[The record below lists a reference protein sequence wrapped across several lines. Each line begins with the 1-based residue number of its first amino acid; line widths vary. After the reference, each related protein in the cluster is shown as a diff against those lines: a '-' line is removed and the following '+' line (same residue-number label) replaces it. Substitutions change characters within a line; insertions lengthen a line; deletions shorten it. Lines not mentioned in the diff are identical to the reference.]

1 MLIGGTLQRLLGI
14 KPAIIL
20 GSLCVSLSTLAG
32 YWTINNYFVLC
43 ATYGLIFG
51 LGVGLAY
58 SSPMTAG
65 LACLPF
71 LKASNEVA
79 TEQPRFGKWSNCVRF
94 WFRIFDLQF
103 CANWLHQSQKCK
115 TGLRSNRNNR
125 GVFLP
130 RGNCF
135 SYSPRFFHFGG
146 MLSCDASDR
155 IADDIGA

>member
-79 TEQPRFGKWSNCVRF
+79 TE
-94 WFRIFDLQF
+94 
-103 CANWLHQSQKCK
+103 
-115 TGLRSNRNNR
+115 
-125 GVFLP
+125 
-130 RGNCF
+130 
-135 SYSPRFFHFGG
+135 
-146 MLSCDASDR
+146 
-155 IADDIGA
+155 